1 MPIKYTFTPRELIN
15 TYNRQVMTKVAEIF
29 ESVLRNGYGGRD
41 ESVIL
46 EDCGSWLE
54 QLSWT
59 DRMGFY
65 MTIRLHPL
73 DKHREDVQEKGR
85 AITAKF
91 LELFPDRTANGTFY
105 EGHEGYKDGEKVT
118 VYVHTSTTSIGD

>member
-1 MPIKYTFTPRELIN
+1 MPIKYTFTPSELIN
-15 TYNRQVMTKVAEIF
+15 SYNRKVMVKVAEIF

-54 QLSWT
+54 QLPWT

-91 LELFPDRTANGTFY
+91 LEVFRGSSLGTFY
-105 EGHEGYKDGEKVT
+105 EGQDGYKDGEKVT
-118 VYVHTSTTSIGD
+118 VFVHTSTTSIGD

>member
-15 TYNRQVMTKVAEIF
+15 SYNRQVMTKVAEIF
-29 ESVLRNGYGGRD
+29 ESVLRKGVALD
-41 ESVIL
+41 QSVIL

-91 LELFPDRTANGTFY
+91 LEVFRGSSLGTFY
-105 EGHEGYKDGEKVT
+105 EGQEGYKDGEKVT
-118 VYVHTSTTSIGD
+118 VFVHTSTTSIGD

>member
-15 TYNRQVMTKVAEIF
+15 SYNRQVMTKVAEIF
-29 ESVLRNGYGGRD
+29 ESVLGNRYGTRD

-59 DRMGFY
+59 DRGGFY

-73 DKHREDVQEKGR
+73 DKHRKDVQEKGR

-91 LELFPDRTANGTFY
+91 LELFTGMPANGTFY
-105 EGHEGYKDGEKVT
+105 EGHEGYKDGERVT
-118 VYVHTSTTSIGD
+118 VYVHTTTTSIGD